1 MNNGENYEFDD
12 KRLIYIYNELV
23 KCSKIKHDT
32 WTCLLKTPEFNVC
45 TSIKL
50 KKNYFSM

>member
-1 MNNGENYEFDD
+1 MMNNGENFELDD
-12 KRLIYIYNELV
+12 KRFIYIYNELV

-45 TSIKL
+45 IPTQ
-50 KKNYFSM
+50 NYPF